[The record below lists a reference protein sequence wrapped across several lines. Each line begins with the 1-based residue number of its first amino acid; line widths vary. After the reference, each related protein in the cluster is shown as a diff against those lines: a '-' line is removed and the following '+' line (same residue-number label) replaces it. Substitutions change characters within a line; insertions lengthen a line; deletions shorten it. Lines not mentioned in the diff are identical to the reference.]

1 MSRVEVGFKL
11 DMKELIS
18 KTTLLP
24 EQIERNIYLSVDY
37 AADYGQAKMKMEA
50 PWTDRTGA
58 ARSGLFVLKRHQDI
72 PGSPYGRHELIF
84 AHGVDYGIWLEVANS
99 GKYQILMPTVKQVGH
114 DLMAG
119 LKGLLEHPN
128 VPVQGIFKE
137 LEPSPGIRK
146 GTSQG
151 VNVRTEREIR
161 RMRRV
166 TRRYVR
172 RMVRKGWQGV

>member
-1 MSRVEVGFKL
+1 MSHVEFKFDTNDL
-11 DMKELIS
+11 VMK
-18 KTTLLP
+18 TMLLP
-24 EQIERNIYLSVDY
+24 AQIERNIYASVNY

-58 ARSGLFVLKRHQDI
+58 ARGGLFALKRHTSA
-72 PGSPYGRHELIF
+72 PGSVYGTHEIIF

-99 GKYQILMPTVKQVGH
+99 GKYQIIMPTVKTVGH
-114 DLMAG
+114 DLLAG

-137 LEPSPGIRK
+137 LVPSPGRR

-151 VNVRTEREIR
+151 VSVRTEREMR

-166 TRRYVR
+166 TRQYVHK
-172 RMVRKGWQGV
+172 MTRKGWNSV